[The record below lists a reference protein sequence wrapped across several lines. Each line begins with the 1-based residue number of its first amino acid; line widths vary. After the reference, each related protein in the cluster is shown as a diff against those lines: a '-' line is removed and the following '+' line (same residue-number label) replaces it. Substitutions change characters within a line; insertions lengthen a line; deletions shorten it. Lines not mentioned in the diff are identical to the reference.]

1 MTRGRLRPLEA
12 GLASGGRGSRTA
24 REVPPPPPR
33 PCCSCACELRPR
45 RVPAGEGRAP
55 APRRPRGRGLGQVRA
70 APGSPGSARGRGA
83 GVAAGSLPG
92 RASACHRGEALGT
105 LRVRDGNSVELLPGS
120 CGFWNP
126 KGVPRTGGR
135 KPRRVVLESA
145 RRAGSLL
152 QEFLA
157 F

>member
-24 REVPPPPPR
+24 REVPPPSPR
-33 PCCSCACELRPR
+33 PSCSCACELRPR

-70 APGSPGSARGRGA
+70 ARGSPGSVRGRGA

-92 RASACHRGEALGT
+92 RASACHRGEALGS
-105 LRVRDGNSVELLPGS
+105 LRVGMGIQWSSFPG
-120 CGFWNP
+120 
-126 KGVPRTGGR
+126 
-135 KPRRVVLESA
+135 A
-145 RRAGSLL
+145 AGSGI
-152 QEFLA
+152 QKVCPGREA
-157 F
+157 ESRGG